1 MTRINSSLADL
12 DELLLACRDQRAKDY
27 MFEAIA
33 SFKASAFRAS
43 IVATWV
49 AVCFDFI
56 AKVHEL
62 ALTGDK
68 EAEKLSNEI
77 NEARARQDLSWSLKF
92 EKNILEYARDKFEL
106 ISPIEFT
113 DLERLQEDRNRCAHP
128 SMAADG
134 EPFAPSAELAR
145 LHIRTAITHFLQ
157 HPPVQGK
164 AALERLIEEVE
175 SEYFPVES
183 KKAAIAFANGPLKR
197 PRQSLVSN
205 FIVVLFKR
213 IVDPETVWQRRWR
226 LTAALKGVQS
236 LNKSAFEIAVNEKLP
251 NLARGVKDDG
261 LRYAVELLAE
271 IPYLWSVLED
281 DIQQR
286 FKLYT
291 QDIPIEEI
299 DVIDVLLG
307 FAPLKKIAEGRLSV
321 IPVDDLI
328 KAPWLIAPPPQVM
341 PKYVDAYVKSK
352 NFDRA
357 NFLAKELRGCT
368 PLLNRELI
376 EKIVEGAAKNG
387 EVSYSFGFPGLLTG
401 IVRAKII
408 SKIELET
415 LLLEH
420 SLEQHVPVADE

>member
-1 MTRINSSLADL
+1 MTRIHSSLADL
-12 DELLLACRDQRAKDY
+12 DELLLACRDQHAKNY

-33 SFKASAFRAS
+33 SFKASAYRAS

-49 AVCFDFI
+49 AVCYDFI

-68 EAEKLSNEI
+68 EAEQLSGDI
-77 NEARARQDLSWSLKF
+77 NEARIKQDLSWSLKF
-92 EKNILEYARDKFEL
+92 EKSILVYARDKFEL
-106 ISPIEFT
+106 ISPFEFA

-134 EPFAPSAELAR
+134 EPFSPSAELAR
-145 LHIRTAITHFLQ
+145 LHIRTSITHFLQ

-175 SEYFPVES
+175 SEYFPVDS

-205 FIVVLFKR
+205 FVVVLLKR
-213 IVDPETVWQRRWR
+213 ILDPGTVWQRRWR
-226 LTAALKGVQS
+226 LTAALKAVQS
-236 LNKSAFEIAVNEKLP
+236 LNKAAFEIAVEEKLP
-251 NLARGVKDDG
+251 KLARGLKDNC
-261 LRYAVELLAE
+261 LRYAVELVAE
-271 IPYLWSVLED
+271 IPFLWAALEN

-291 QDIPIEEI
+291 QDIPVSEI
-299 DVIDVLLG
+299 DVVETLLD
-307 FAPLKKIAEGRLSV
+307 FAPLKKTVEGRLSV
-321 IPVDDLI
+321 ISVDELI
-328 KAPWLIAPPPQVM
+328 KAPWTIAPPSQVM

-368 PLLNRELI
+368 PLLDRELI
-376 EKIVEGAAKNG
+376 ERIVVGAAQNG
-387 EVSYSFGFPGLLTG
+387 EVSYSFGFPGLLTS
-401 IVRAKII
+401 IVR
-408 SKIELET
+408 SKIVSKDELE
-415 LLLEH
+415 LLLCQH